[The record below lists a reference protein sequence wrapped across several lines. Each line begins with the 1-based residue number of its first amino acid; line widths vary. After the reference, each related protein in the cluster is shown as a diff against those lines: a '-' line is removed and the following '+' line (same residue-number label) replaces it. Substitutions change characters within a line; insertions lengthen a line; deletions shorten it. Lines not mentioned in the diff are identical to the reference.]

1 MPTLSFEGETHD
13 ELVRKVKRW
22 LQSAEDDHRLT
33 PAEAVERAS
42 ELTKDALGVVARAAP
57 GSVAEREVVK
67 QLTQA
72 GYDLTD
78 STTHAVL
85 SGLNA
90 LSDVTNGGLLKRV
103 EGARKS
109 AVYEMNAAVA
119 RQILKALKP

>member
-22 LQSAEDDHRLT
+22 LESADEDRRLT
-33 PAEAVERAS
+33 PSEAVERVS

-57 GSVAEREVVK
+57 GGIGERDVVK